1 LNGKATWIA
10 ILGLMLTMA
19 GAIYQGGRTVGQ
31 VRSEIDSLQD
41 QMQQLRKDQKTLA
54 DVLIQQARGQSERKD
69 LQRQINRLQDQVDQL
84 KTSDTQQ
91 GPHQDVK
98 GDSSG

>member
-10 ILGLMLTMA
+10 ILGIMLTLA

-31 VRSEIDSLQD
+31 VRSEIDGLQD
-41 QMQQLRKDQKTLA
+41 QMQQLHKDQKTLA
-54 DVLIQQARGQSERKD
+54 DVLVQQARGQSERKD
-69 LQRQINRLQDQVDQL
+69 LQRQINRLRDQIDQL
-84 KTSDTQQ
+84 QAGNAQQ

-98 GDSSG
+98 GGSDG